1 MTRQEQQRKAAGDAS
16 RPAPVNVQ
24 RQMGEVAAH
33 MRAIDKSFVR
43 LLESHDVLA
52 EEVETGRREVASLR
66 ARLAKLQS
74 DNHDLKVQLD
84 RVIAEKL
91 RDSSNVSTT
100 ENLRYQALAG
110 RFDTFV
116 KQDLLALVQPLIGND
131 EPPAQRPYKT
141 ALLIA
146 RTLAAVLKDGVVD
159 GVELL
164 RRLDAQQAG
173 HLLPQAN
180 QICIVADEIQDETI
194 ALDNADGEG
203 WQLNCRR
210 GEAIDPTLQVPWGP
224 CEANAPIDFVVIPG
238 YRVNGR
244 TYLHQA
250 VFTRIGPA
258 D

>member
-1 MTRQEQQRKAAGDAS
+1 
-16 RPAPVNVQ
+16 
-24 RQMGEVAAH
+24 MGEVAAH

-146 RTLAAVLKDGVVD
+146 RTLAAVLKEWRG
-159 GVELL
+159 
-164 RRLDAQQAG
+164 RRRRASPQAG
-173 HLLPQAN
+173 
-180 QICIVADEIQDETI
+180 C
-194 ALDNADGEG
+194 
-203 WQLNCRR
+203 
-210 GEAIDPTLQVPWGP
+210 
-224 CEANAPIDFVVIPG
+224 
-238 YRVNGR
+238 
-244 TYLHQA
+244 
-250 VFTRIGPA
+250 PA
-258 D
+258 G